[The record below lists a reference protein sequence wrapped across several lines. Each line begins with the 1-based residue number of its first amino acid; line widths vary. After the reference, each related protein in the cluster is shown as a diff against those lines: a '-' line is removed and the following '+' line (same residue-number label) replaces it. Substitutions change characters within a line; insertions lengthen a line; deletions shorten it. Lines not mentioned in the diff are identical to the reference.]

1 MPKIS
6 LTDVVD
12 VISKS
17 GTPKATKVS
26 QIKYR
31 QSYSPQTDFYKA
43 LREGIVSVHQNNHP
57 KKALNDILTL
67 LTDEKKIKNY
77 PKAIQ
82 GYEKWWGK
90 KNIVWNSTFSAN
102 YSYQGIDIG
111 INPELGLIIDG
122 EPFLIKLY
130 LKDES
135 LLKLRVDIV
144 LALMETALSAGSVTG
159 CKMAVLD
166 VRNGKLFCSSKDP
179 TSQEKLMKMVNAELA
194 YFSVLWDQI

>member
-1 MPKIS
+1 MPRIT

-43 LREGIVSVHQNNHP
+43 LREGIVSVHQNGHP
-57 KKALNDILTL
+57 KQKLGDVLKF
-67 LTDEKKIKNY
+67 LTDEKKLKNY
-77 PKAIQ
+77 PKAIL

-90 KNIVWNSTFSAN
+90 KNIMWSAPFSAT
-102 YSYQGIDIG
+102 YSYQDIDIG
-111 INPELGLIIDG
+111 INPELGLVIDG
-122 EPFLIKLY
+122 EPYLVKLY

-135 LLKLRVDIV
+135 LQKLRIDIV
-144 LALMETALSAGSVTG
+144 LALMESALSGGAVAD

-166 VRNGKLFCSSKDP
+166 VRSSKLFCSANDP
-179 TSQEKLMKMVNAELA
+179 VALAKLMKMVNAELA
-194 YFSVLWDQI
+194 YVSALWEQI

>member
-1 MPKIS
+1 MPRIT

-17 GTPKATKVS
+17 GTPKATKVN

-43 LREGIVSVHQNNHP
+43 LREGIISAHQNGNS
-57 KKALNDILTL
+57 KQKLGDILKF

-90 KNIVWNSTFSAN
+90 KSITWNAPFSAT
-102 YSYQGIDIG
+102 YSYQDIDIG

-122 EPFLIKLY
+122 EPYLVKLY
-130 LKDES
+130 LKEES
-135 LLKLRVDIV
+135 LQKLRIDIV
-144 LALMETALSAGSVTG
+144 LALMESALTDGAPTN

-166 VRNGKLFCSSKDP
+166 VRSSKLFCSANDP
-179 TSQEKLMKMVNAELA
+179 AASAKLMKMVNAELA
-194 YFSVLWDQI
+194 YVSSLWEQI

>member
-1 MPKIS
+1 MPRIS

-12 VISKS
+12 IISKS

-43 LREGIVSVHQNNHP
+43 LREGIVSVHQNSHS
-57 KKALNDILTL
+57 KKELYEILKF

-90 KNIVWNSTFSAN
+90 KNIAWNAPFSSN
-102 YSYQGIDIG
+102 YSFQGIDIG
-111 INPELGLIIDG
+111 INPELGLVIEG

-130 LKDES
+130 LKDEP
-135 LLKLRVDIV
+135 LQKLRIDIV
-144 LALMETALSAGSVTG
+144 LALMVTALSGGAVAD

-166 VRNGKLFCSSKDP
+166 VRNGKLFCSSNDSL
-179 TSQEKLMKMVNAELA
+179 SQAKLMKMVNAELA
-194 YFSVLWDQI
+194 YVSALWDQI

>member
-1 MPKIS
+1 MPRIT

-43 LREGIVSVHQNNHP
+43 LREGIVSIHQNGYS
-57 KKALNDILTL
+57 KQKLGDVLKFL
-67 LTDEKKIKNY
+67 SDEKKIKNY

-82 GYEKWWGK
+82 GYDKWWGK
-90 KNIVWNSTFSAN
+90 KNIAWSAPFSAT
-102 YSYQGIDIG
+102 YSYQDIDIG

-122 EPFLIKLY
+122 EPYLVKLY

-135 LLKLRVDIV
+135 LQKLRIDIV
-144 LALMETALSAGSVTG
+144 LALMECALRDGAPTN

-166 VRNGKLFCSSKDP
+166 VRSSKMFCSANDP
-179 TSQEKLMKMVNAELA
+179 AASEKLMKMVNAELA
-194 YFSVLWDQI
+194 YVSALWEQI